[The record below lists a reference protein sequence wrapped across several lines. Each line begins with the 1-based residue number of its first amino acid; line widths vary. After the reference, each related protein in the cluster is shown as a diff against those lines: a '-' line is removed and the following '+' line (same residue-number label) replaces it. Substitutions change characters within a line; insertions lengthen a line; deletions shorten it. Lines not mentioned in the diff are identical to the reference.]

1 MVIPVNYR
9 VSVALFDLLIIKH
22 NYAELRE
29 AVRTRSHLGVAQ
41 VPAMGRQRG
50 PKPVRSQDISII
62 PSLLHLLKT
71 AV

>member
-1 MVIPVNYR
+1 MP
-9 VSVALFDLLIIKH
+9 VALFALLKIKH

-29 AVRTRSHLGVAQ
+29 TVQTRSHMGVAQ
-41 VPAMGRQRG
+41 VPVMGRQRG
-50 PKPVRSQDISII
+50 PKPVRPQDISII